1 MAKRKELSNSQ
12 LVSEALNGNN
22 NSQYTMNN
30 CKHFDFDN
38 FGNGICLLGGACDNP
53 ANCRMKE
60 TSDSNDQA

>member
-1 MAKRKELSNSQ
+1 
-12 LVSEALNGNN
+12 
-22 NSQYTMNN
+22 MNN

-60 TSDSNDQA
+60 TTDTNDQV